1 MKLNDGLT
9 DAEKLYKSLYLQFP
23 QVWEEPTQDWEEL
36 VRRYHR
42 LGIRQIPPQPPSV
55 MGTVMTEED
64 FFYGRAKEVVCFNN
78 LRYCPPFLHKLEFI
92 KIVYVWRGCVTLYMD
107 GRKCELTSGNFCI
120 ITPGVKH
127 TVFSRKDE
135 DVIVNILMRTS
146 SFSDAFSGILREQ
159 NILTDFFWKILYTKH
174 SNRVLIFACENDAK
188 LDRWVEKMFDESAR
202 GENASNLL
210 MKSYAM
216 IFLGI
221 VRSGLCNAGYYTGD
235 AGPSEHNYSG
245 GAERTVPYERGRAE
259 TLYREGERLY
269 LALPSPGFAPA
280 QGGGAFAPY
289 PDEYGKD
296 CGGDRIQQYEQFL
309 QELPGAVRENAH
321 GVSQGGRGNIYIGF
335 GEKRLPFGS
344 LFLTLKRSYKTSFV

>member
-135 DVIVNILMRTS
+135 DVIVNILMRIS

-221 VRSGLCNAGYYTGD
+221 VMR
-235 AGPSEHNYSG
+235 
-245 GAERTVPYERGRAE
+245 
-259 TLYREGERLY
+259 ERLDALHPEEQLSDQVY
-269 LALPSPGFAPA
+269 VMPAIIQEMRGHLSTITLAELSG
-280 QGGGAFAPY
+280 
-289 PDEYGKD
+289 
-296 CGGDRIQQYEQFL
+296 QFHMS
-309 QELPGAVRENAH
+309 EE
-321 GVSQGGRGNIYIGF
+321 
-335 GEKRLPFGS
+335 E
-344 LFLTLKRSYKTSFV
+344 LKRYIVKESGYTWRSLLRDLRLRRAVELLRHTQMSMEKIAEETGYSSMSNFYRSFRERFGKTPMEFRRGEEEIFI

>member
-42 LGIRQIPPQPPSV
+42 LGIRQIPPHPPSV

-135 DVIVNILMRTS
+135 DVIVNILMRIS

-221 VRSGLCNAGYYTGD
+221 VMREHLDALHPEEQLSDQVYVMPAIIQEMRGHLSTITLAELSGQFHM
-235 AGPSEHNYSG
+235 SE
-245 GAERTVPYERGRAE
+245 EE
-259 TLYREGERLY
+259 
-269 LALPSPGFAPA
+269 
-280 QGGGAFAPY
+280 
-289 PDEYGKD
+289 
-296 CGGDRIQQYEQFL
+296 
-309 QELPGAVRENAH
+309 
-321 GVSQGGRGNIYIGF
+321 
-335 GEKRLPFGS
+335 
-344 LFLTLKRSYKTSFV
+344 LKRYIVKESGYTWRSLLRDLRLRRAVELLRHTQMSMEKIAEETGYSSMSNFYRSFRERFGKTPMEFRRGEEEIFI

>member
-23 QVWEEPTQDWEEL
+23 QVCEEPTQDWEEL

-135 DVIVNILMRTS
+135 DVIVNILMRIS

-221 VRSGLCNAGYYTGD
+221 VMREHLDALHPEEQLSDQVYVMPAIIQEMRGHLSTITLAELSGQFHM
-235 AGPSEHNYSG
+235 SE
-245 GAERTVPYERGRAE
+245 EE
-259 TLYREGERLY
+259 
-269 LALPSPGFAPA
+269 
-280 QGGGAFAPY
+280 
-289 PDEYGKD
+289 
-296 CGGDRIQQYEQFL
+296 
-309 QELPGAVRENAH
+309 
-321 GVSQGGRGNIYIGF
+321 
-335 GEKRLPFGS
+335 
-344 LFLTLKRSYKTSFV
+344 LKRYIVKESGYTWRSLLRDLRLRRAVELLRHTQMSMEKIAEETGYSSMSNFYRSFRERFGKTPMEFRRGEEEIFI

>member
-135 DVIVNILMRTS
+135 DVIVNILMRIS

-221 VRSGLCNAGYYTGD
+221 VMREHLD
-235 AGPSEHNYSG
+235 ALHPE
-245 GAERTVPYERGRAE
+245 
-259 TLYREGERLY
+259 ERLSDQVY
-269 LALPSPGFAPA
+269 VMPAIIQEMRGHLSTITLAELSG
-280 QGGGAFAPY
+280 
-289 PDEYGKD
+289 
-296 CGGDRIQQYEQFL
+296 QFHMS
-309 QELPGAVRENAH
+309 EE
-321 GVSQGGRGNIYIGF
+321 
-335 GEKRLPFGS
+335 E
-344 LFLTLKRSYKTSFV
+344 LKRYIVKESGYTWRSLLRDLRLRRAVELLRHTQMSMEKIAEETGYSSMSNFYRSFRERFGKTPMEFRRGEEEIFI

>member
-1 MKLNDGLT
+1 
-9 DAEKLYKSLYLQFP
+9 
-23 QVWEEPTQDWEEL
+23 
-36 VRRYHR
+36 
-42 LGIRQIPPQPPSV
+42 
-55 MGTVMTEED
+55 MTEED

-135 DVIVNILMRTS
+135 DVIVNILMRIS

-221 VRSGLCNAGYYTGD
+221 VMREHLDALHPEEQLSDQVYVMPAIIQEMRGHLSTITLAELSGQFHM
-235 AGPSEHNYSG
+235 SE
-245 GAERTVPYERGRAE
+245 EE
-259 TLYREGERLY
+259 
-269 LALPSPGFAPA
+269 
-280 QGGGAFAPY
+280 
-289 PDEYGKD
+289 
-296 CGGDRIQQYEQFL
+296 
-309 QELPGAVRENAH
+309 
-321 GVSQGGRGNIYIGF
+321 
-335 GEKRLPFGS
+335 
-344 LFLTLKRSYKTSFV
+344 LKRYIVKESGYTWRSLLRDLRLRRAVELLRHTQMSMEKIAEETGYSSMSNFYRSFRERFGKTPMEFRRGEEEIFI

>member
-1 MKLNDGLT
+1 MKLDDALA

-23 QVWEEPTQDWEEL
+23 QVWEEPTEDWEEL

-42 LGIRQIPPQPPSV
+42 LGVREIPPQPPSV

-64 FFYGRAKEVVCFNN
+64 FFYGRAREVVCFNN

-92 KIVYVWRGCVTLYMD
+92 KIVYVRRGCVTLYMD
-107 GRKCELTSGNFCI
+107 EKKCELTSGNFCI

-135 DVIVNILMRTS
+135 DVIVNILMRIS
-146 SFSDAFSGILREQ
+146 SFSHAFSGILREQ
-159 NILTDFFWKILYTKH
+159 NILTDFFWKILYTRH

-202 GENASNLL
+202 EEHASNLL

-221 VRSGLCNAGYYTGD
+221 VMRGHLD
-235 AGPSEHNYSG
+235 ALHPEEELSDQVYVMPAIIQKMRDHLS
-245 GAERTVPYERGRAE
+245 TI
-259 TLYREGERLY
+259 TLGELSRQ
-269 LALPSPGFAPA
+269 FHM
-280 QGGGAFAPY
+280 
-289 PDEYGKD
+289 DE
-296 CGGDRIQQYEQFL
+296 E
-309 QELPGAVRENAH
+309 E
-321 GVSQGGRGNIYIGF
+321 
-335 GEKRLPFGS
+335 
-344 LFLTLKRSYKTSFV
+344 LKRYIVKESGYTWRSLLRDLRLRRAVELLRHTQMSMEKIAEETGYSSMSNFYRSFRERFGKTPLEFRRGEEEIFI

>member
-135 DVIVNILMRTS
+135 DVIVNILMRIS

-221 VRSGLCNAGYYTGD
+221 VMREHLDALHPEKQLSDQVYVMPAIIQEMRGHLSTITLAELSGQFHM
-235 AGPSEHNYSG
+235 SE
-245 GAERTVPYERGRAE
+245 EE
-259 TLYREGERLY
+259 
-269 LALPSPGFAPA
+269 
-280 QGGGAFAPY
+280 
-289 PDEYGKD
+289 
-296 CGGDRIQQYEQFL
+296 
-309 QELPGAVRENAH
+309 
-321 GVSQGGRGNIYIGF
+321 
-335 GEKRLPFGS
+335 
-344 LFLTLKRSYKTSFV
+344 LKRYIVKESGYTWRSLLRDLRLRRAVELLRHTQMSMEKIAEETGYSSMSNFYRSFRERFGKTPMEFRRGEEEIFI

>member
-135 DVIVNILMRTS
+135 DVIVNILMRIS

-221 VRSGLCNAGYYTGD
+221 VMREHLDALHPEEQLSDQVYVMPAIIQEMRGHLSTITLAELSGQFHM
-235 AGPSEHNYSG
+235 SE
-245 GAERTVPYERGRAE
+245 EE
-259 TLYREGERLY
+259 
-269 LALPSPGFAPA
+269 
-280 QGGGAFAPY
+280 
-289 PDEYGKD
+289 
-296 CGGDRIQQYEQFL
+296 
-309 QELPGAVRENAH
+309 
-321 GVSQGGRGNIYIGF
+321 
-335 GEKRLPFGS
+335 
-344 LFLTLKRSYKTSFV
+344 LKRYIVKESGYTWRSLLRDLRLRRAVELLHHTQMSMEKIAEETGYSSMSNFYRSFRERFGKTPMEFRRGEEEIFI

>member
-135 DVIVNILMRTS
+135 DVIVNILMRIS

-221 VRSGLCNAGYYTGD
+221 VMREHLDALHLEEQLSDQVYVMPAIIQEMRGHLSTITLAELSGQFHM
-235 AGPSEHNYSG
+235 SE
-245 GAERTVPYERGRAE
+245 EE
-259 TLYREGERLY
+259 
-269 LALPSPGFAPA
+269 
-280 QGGGAFAPY
+280 
-289 PDEYGKD
+289 
-296 CGGDRIQQYEQFL
+296 
-309 QELPGAVRENAH
+309 
-321 GVSQGGRGNIYIGF
+321 
-335 GEKRLPFGS
+335 
-344 LFLTLKRSYKTSFV
+344 LKRYIVKESGYTWRSLLRDLRLRRAVELLRHTQMSMEKIAEETGYSSMSNFYRSFRERFGKTPMEFRRGEEEIFI